1 MDIKDKK
8 YKEMCVMMYSMWTL
22 HYREISLTETL
33 QASLGKLLEW
43 YDETKN
49 PKLTELIELHLQAYV
64 NTGNALHPET
74 EVVGE
79 ALRLLNKDETAFRPD
94 SGFGGKQIY
103 LTRPQVRSMI
113 GRWRPTK
120 ENPMTIQEVVDDL
133 LEKVSGHQIGRY
145 LYTYHRFS
153 VSDDTIPDTYEL
165 IIEEEKSYFY
175 DINNFRFYTYIQEN
189 EKNTGRKR
197 E

>member
-22 HYREISLTETL
+22 HYREISLAETL

-79 ALRLLNKDETAFRPD
+79 ALRLLNND
-94 SGFGGKQIY
+94 
-103 LTRPQVRSMI
+103 
-113 GRWRPTK
+113 
-120 ENPMTIQEVVDDL
+120 
-133 LEKVSGHQIGRY
+133 
-145 LYTYHRFS
+145 
-153 VSDDTIPDTYEL
+153 
-165 IIEEEKSYFY
+165 
-175 DINNFRFYTYIQEN
+175 
-189 EKNTGRKR
+189 
-197 E
+197 